1 MTNVTLTSKKI
12 INILKKNNN
21 ILKKYSVI
29 KIGLFGSYVKDKNK
43 KSSDIDF
50 LVDFKN
56 ITFDNFMDLSFKLE
70 DIFHKNI
77 DLITPDSLSPY
88 IKPYVEDKIMW
99 YETK

>member
-1 MTNVTLTSKKI
+1 MINETLTSKKI

-29 KIGLFGSYVKDKNK
+29 KIGLFGSYVKDENK

-50 LVDFKN
+50 LVDFEN

-88 IKPYVEDKIMW
+88 IKPYIEHKIMW